1 MQETAEQRSRIMRC
15 VKSKDTTPELVVRK
29 ISHSLGYRHRLYR
42 KDLPGKPDLVFPSR
56 KKIIFV
62 HGCFWH
68 GHKCKRGDRL
78 PKSNRD
84 YWVKKIKSNMDRD
97 KLHIEELNNQG
108 WSVLI
113 VWECEVKNLHTL
125 TQKIAEFING

>member
-78 PKSNRD
+78 PKSNRE
-84 YWVKKIKSNMDRD
+84 YWVKKIKSNIDRD
-97 KLHIEELNNQG
+97 KIHIEELNRQG

-113 VWECEVKNLHTL
+113 VWECEVTNLHAL
-125 TQKIAEFING
+125 AQKIVEFIDR

>member
-15 VKSKDTTPELVVRK
+15 VKSKDTKPELVVRK

-42 KDLPGKPDLVFPSR
+42 KDLPGKPDLVYPSR

-78 PKSNRD
+78 PKSNRE
-84 YWVKKIKSNMDRD
+84 YWVKKIKSNMERD

-113 VWECEVKNLHTL
+113 VWECEVKNLQVL
-125 TQKIAEFING
+125 TQKIAEFIDG

>member
-78 PKSNRD
+78 PKSNRE

-97 KLHIEELNNQG
+97 KHHIEELNNQG

-113 VWECEVKNLHTL
+113 VWECEVKNLYNL
-125 TQKIAEFING
+125 TQKIAEFIDG